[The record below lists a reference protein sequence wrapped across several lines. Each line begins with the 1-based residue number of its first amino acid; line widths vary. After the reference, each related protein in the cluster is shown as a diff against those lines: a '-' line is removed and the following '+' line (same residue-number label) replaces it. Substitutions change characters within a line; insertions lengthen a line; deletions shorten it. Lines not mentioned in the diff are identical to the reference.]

1 MFPSTQKRLADLAV
15 KPENTYVSSEEDV
28 DSKNMTGKKEN
39 AKITFCGGV
48 SSVTGANFLLDINKM
63 NDEGMIT
70 SKKILID
77 CGMEQGSEQAKI
89 YNASPFI
96 FDPKETEIL
105 LVTHAHMDHI
115 GLIPKLIKHGFRG
128 VIYSTPET
136 RDLCVY
142 MLDDA
147 LKLVTQAALE
157 HETEP
162 LYAAEDVALAFQL
175 WKTIPYHT
183 EFKLCSFGAGE
194 NSEISV
200 YLKDAGHVLGSSMFE
215 IRIPLNGIQRKFLF
229 TGDLGNSPCPILK
242 DTEPIEGVDYVVMES
257 VYGDRNHED
266 KKDRLHKLQLA
277 VEDTIDRNGILL
289 IPSFSLE
296 KTQEVLFELHKLFED
311 GAVRPIP
318 IYLDSPLA
326 IKLLPTYRKYTKDY
340 NKEAT
345 DRRLKGE
352 DFLNFKQLHIVGSA
366 EESKAIKFA
375 KNPKIIMA
383 GSGMSTGGRIMH
395 HELNYLDDDNT
406 ILLFMGFQA
415 LGTLGREIKDGAKKV
430 TIYGH
435 EVRIKCEI
443 RSIDGYSGH
452 KDSDNLQEFVSTTA
466 DTVKKVFVTMGETK
480 SALFLVQR
488 LRDYQ
493 GIDAVHPAQGDTVTL
508 R

>member
-1 MFPSTQKRLADLAV
+1 MFPSSKKRFADTITQKQDIQDAGELA
-15 KPENTYVSSEEDV
+15 N
-28 DSKNMTGKKEN
+28 KEYAN
-39 AKITFCGGV
+39 ITFCGGV
-48 SSVTGANFLLDINKM
+48 SSVTGANFLLDIYKH
-63 NDEGMIT
+63 DAEGKLV

-77 CGMEQGSEQAKI
+77 CGMEQGSEKAKI

-96 FDPKETEIL
+96 YNPGEVDIL
-105 LVTHAHMDHI
+105 LITHAHMDHI
-115 GLIPKLIKHGFRG
+115 GLIPKLVKHGFNG

-136 RDLCVY
+136 KDLSVY

-147 LKLVTQAALE
+147 LKLVTQSAEE
-157 HETEP
+157 HKTEP
-162 LYAAEDVALAFQL
+162 LYGEDDLRKTFQL

-183 EFKLCSFGAGE
+183 DFELYTAIEGE
-194 NSEISV
+194 HDRKHSVHV

-215 IRIPLNGIQRKFLF
+215 IQVSFNNIDRKFLF

-242 DTEPIEGVDYVVMES
+242 DTESIEGVDYVIMES

-266 KKDRLHKLQLA
+266 KKERLHKLQTA
-277 VEDTIDRNGILL
+277 IEDTIDRNGILL

-296 KTQEVLFELHKLFED
+296 KTQEVLFEMNKLFED
-311 GAVRPIP
+311 GIVRSIP
-318 IYLDSPLA
+318 VYLDSPLA
-326 IKLLPTYRKYTKDY
+326 TKLLPIYKKYTKDY

-345 DRRLKGE
+345 ERRLRG
-352 DFLNFKQLHIVGSA
+352 DDILNFKSLHIVGSA
-366 EESKAIKFA
+366 EESKAIKFS

-415 LGTLGREIKDGAKKV
+415 LGTLGREIRDGAKKV
-430 TIYGH
+430 KIYGH
-435 EVRIKCEI
+435 DVHVRAEI
-443 RSIDGYSGH
+443 QTIDGYSGH
-452 KDSDNLQEFVSTTA
+452 KDSDNLQEFVATTA

-493 GIDAVHPAQGDTVTL
+493 GLDAVHPEQGETVTL
-508 R
+508 Y

>member
-1 MFPSTQKRLADLAV
+1 MFPSKSKQNTTDVVQ
-15 KPENTYVSSEEDV
+15 ENLEHTR
-28 DSKNMTGKKEN
+28 
-39 AKITFCGGV
+39 ITFCGGV
-48 SSVTGANFLLDINKM
+48 SSVTGANFLLDIRKF
-63 NDEGMIT
+63 DSEQKLI

-77 CGMEQGSEQAKI
+77 CGMEQGSEKAKI

-96 FDPKETEIL
+96 YDPKEVDIL
-105 LVTHAHMDHI
+105 LITHAHMDHI
-115 GLIPKLIKHGFRG
+115 GLVPKLVKHGFNG

-136 RDLCVY
+136 KDLSMF

-147 LKLVTQAALE
+147 LKLITQSAEE
-157 HETEP
+157 HKVEP
-162 LYAAEDVALAFQL
+162 LYEEEDLKKTFQL

-183 EFKLCSFGAGE
+183 QFDLCAFGEESGDKV
-194 NSEISV
+194 SV

-215 IRIPLNGIQRKFLF
+215 IHISLNDIDRKFLF

-242 DTEPIEGVDYVVMES
+242 DTESIEGVDYVVMES

-266 KKDRLHKLQLA
+266 RKDRLHKLQMA
-277 VEDTIDRNGILL
+277 IEDTIERNGILL

-296 KTQEVLFELHKLFED
+296 KTQEVLFEMNKLFED
-311 GAVRPIP
+311 GIVRAIP
-318 IYLDSPLA
+318 VYLDSPLA
-326 IKLLPTYRKYTKDY
+326 TKLLPIYKKYIKDY

-345 DRRLKGE
+345 DRRLGG
-352 DFLNFKQLHIVGSA
+352 DDILNFKNLHIVGSA
-366 EESKAIKFA
+366 EESKAIKFS

-415 LGTLGREIKDGAKKV
+415 LGTLGREIRDGAKKV
-430 TIYGH
+430 TIYNH
-435 EVRIKCEI
+435 EVHVRAEI
-443 RSIDGYSGH
+443 QTIDGYSGH
-452 KDSDNLQEFVSTTA
+452 KDSDNLQEFVATTVN
-466 DTVKKVFVTMGETK
+466 TVKKIFVTMGETK

-493 GIDAVHPAQGDTVTL
+493 GLDAVHPEQGDTVIL
-508 R
+508 D

>member
-1 MFPSTQKRLADLAV
+1 MFPSAQKDSARTKL
-15 KPENTYVSSEEDV
+15 KPIKSSEV
-28 DSKNMTGKKEN
+28 DPSKEH
-39 AKITFCGGV
+39 AEIRFCGGV
-48 SSVTGANFLLDINKM
+48 SSVTGANFLLDIHKKG
-63 NDEGMIT
+63 DQGLLT

-77 CGMEQGSEQAKI
+77 CGMEQGSAKAKI

-96 FDPKETEIL
+96 FDPKDIEML

-115 GLIPKLIKHGFRG
+115 GLIPKLVRHGFRG

-136 RDLCVY
+136 RDLSVF

-147 LKLVTQAALE
+147 LKLVGQEAEE
-157 HETEP
+157 HHTDP
-162 LYAAEDVALAFQL
+162 LYEAEDLKLAFQL
-175 WKTIPYHT
+175 WKTIPYHKD
-183 EFKLCSFGAGE
+183 FDLGGGV
-194 NSEISV
+194 SV

-215 IRIPLNGIQRKFLF
+215 IKVTLNEAVRKFLF
-229 TGDLGNSPCPILK
+229 TGDLGNSPAPILR
-242 DTEPIEGVDYVVMES
+242 DTESIEGVDYVVMES

-266 KKDRLHKLQLA
+266 KPERLQKLRMTI
-277 VEDTIDRNGILL
+277 EDTIERNGILL
-289 IPSFSLE
+289 VPSFSLE
-296 KTQEVLFELHKLFED
+296 KTQEVLFEINKLFED
-311 GAVRPIP
+311 GLVKEIP
-318 IYLDSPLA
+318 VYLDSPLA
-326 IKLLPTYRKYTKDY
+326 SKLLPIYKKYTKDY

-345 DRRLKGE
+345 DRRLKGD
-352 DFLNFKQLHIVGSA
+352 DFLNFKMLKIVGSA

-415 LGTLGREIKDGAKKV
+415 LGTLGREIRDGAK
-430 TIYGH
+430 T
-435 EVRIKCEI
+435 VRIYNHDVKIRAEI
-443 RSIDGYSGH
+443 RTIDGYSGH
-452 KDSDNLQEFVSTTA
+452 KDSDHLQEFVETAA

-493 GIDAVHPAQGDTVTL
+493 GLDAVHPEQGESVIVY
-508 R
+508 